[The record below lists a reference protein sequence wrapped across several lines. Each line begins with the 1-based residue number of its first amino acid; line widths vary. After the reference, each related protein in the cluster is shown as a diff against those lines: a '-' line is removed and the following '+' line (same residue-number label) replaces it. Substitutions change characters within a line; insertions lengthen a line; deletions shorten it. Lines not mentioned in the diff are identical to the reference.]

1 MVARGRLTC
10 LAVVAVGLLAA
21 GLPVA
26 VPADEPASP
35 AALTARLRTAIKA
48 YEALLKELDLN
59 RLPGQME
66 GYPQVTEGLERL
78 GGRLEPLSR
87 VGVQAAEM
95 SAEQWQAFEAAM
107 AAWEADFRDLRRQAL
122 PLRLWVRLTALG
134 IKRPG
139 WGLAYE
145 PTLRVLPRAKRL
157 LEAEVGRA
165 LELSG
170 APGETVAGQLVVVPL
185 TQDLTGLRAAAG
197 NLGGPGGLLPAAQIR
212 VLDTIALP
220 LPEGDEWDLST
231 LPANPQPPPPPL
243 NLARDEV
250 GAYLVVITLPENLKP
265 GLYQGALVVTP
276 AQGGRLAL
284 TLKVTVTAPT
294 TVAPD

>member
-1 MVARGRLTC
+1 MLARKLLTC
-10 LAVVAVGLLAA
+10 LAVVAVGLLLAGPPAA
-21 GLPVA
+21 VL
-26 VPADEPASP
+26 ADDHASP
-35 AALTARLRTAIKA
+35 AALTARLRAAIKA

-66 GYPQVTEGLERL
+66 GYPQVTEGLEQL

-87 VGVQAAEM
+87 VGVQAGEM
-95 SAEQWQAFEAAM
+95 SAEQWQAFGAAV
-107 AAWEADFRDLRRQAL
+107 AAWEADFKTLRQQAL
-122 PLRLWVRLTALG
+122 PLRLWVRLTAQG

-139 WGLAYE
+139 WGLAYA
-145 PTLRVLPRAKRL
+145 PTLRVLPREKRL
-157 LEAEVGRA
+157 LEAEVGKA

-185 TQDLTGLRAAAG
+185 TQDLIGLRAAAG
-197 NLGGPGGLLPAAQIR
+197 NLSGPGGLLPAAQIR

-220 LPEGDEWDLST
+220 LPESETWDVAA
-231 LPANPQPPPPPL
+231 LPANLQPPPPPL

-250 GAYLVVITLPENLKP
+250 GAYLVVITLPANLKP

-276 AQGGRLAL
+276 ANGGRLAL
-284 TLKVTVTAPT
+284 TLKVTVTPPT
-294 TVAPD
+294 TDAPN